1 MTTQRNTE
9 NQDHATVWELLPWY
23 VNEGLSPKE
32 VNEVEAHLMGCP
44 ACQSE
49 LARCRDLSLS
59 VKSNQQD
66 TWTPSP
72 QHFSQ
77 VLANVNAFE
86 DRRTKSQ
93 SPRGW
98 FVKWFPWLSDTPRP
112 ARFTLA
118 LQGALVVTLATTLLV
133 RSLVPGEMYQT
144 LSTPAEH
151 PAVKGQQ
158 LRLVF
163 AEDITEKELRALLLS
178 THGRLVAGP
187 SPLGVYT
194 IEMEPANAGTQPDQQ
209 AIAQLRAHPKVRLAE
224 MVNTIIE

>member
-1 MTTQRNTE
+1 MTTQPNIE
-9 NQDHATVWELLPWY
+9 NQDHANVWELLPWY

-32 VNEVEAHLMGCP
+32 VNEVEAHLKNCP

-59 VKSNQQD
+59 VKSNQED
-66 TWTPSP
+66 NWTPSP

-77 VLANVNAFE
+77 VLASVNAFE

-93 SPRGW
+93 NPRGW
-98 FVKWFPWLSDTPRP
+98 LAKWFPWLSDTPRP

-151 PAVKGQQ
+151 PVARGQQ
-158 LRLVF
+158 LRVVF
-163 AEDITEKELRALLLS
+163 AEDITEKELRVLLLGN
-178 THGRLVAGP
+178 HGHLVAGP

-194 IEMEPANAGTQPDQQ
+194 IEMEPGNSGTQAGQQ

>member
-1 MTTQRNTE
+1 MTTQPAIE
-9 NQDHATVWELLPWY
+9 NQDHANVWELLPWY

-32 VNEVEAHLMGCP
+32 VNEVEAHLKNCP

-49 LARCRDLSLS
+49 LTRCRDLSVS

-66 TWTPSP
+66 NWTPSAP
-72 QHFSQ
+72 HFSRL
-77 VLANVNAFE
+77 LAKVNEFE

-98 FVKWFPWLSDTPRP
+98 LAKWFPWLSDTPRP

-118 LQGALVVTLATTLLV
+118 LQGALVVALASTLLV

-178 THGRLVAGP
+178 NRGRLVAGP

-194 IEMEPANAGTQPDQQ
+194 IELEPADSSTQAGQQ
-209 AIAQLRAHPKVRLAE
+209 AIAQLRSHPKVRLAE
-224 MVNTIIE
+224 MANTIIE